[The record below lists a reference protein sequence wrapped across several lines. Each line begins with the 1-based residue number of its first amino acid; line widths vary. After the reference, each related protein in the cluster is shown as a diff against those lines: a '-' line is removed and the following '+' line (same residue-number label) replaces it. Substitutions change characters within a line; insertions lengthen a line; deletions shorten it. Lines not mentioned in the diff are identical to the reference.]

1 MIKELPSYITKNDIL
16 RIQNLYFR
24 GHEKE
29 TISKITNIKE
39 YVIETIIYTKIDK
52 KFHHTKK
59 HISDF
64 VPEDHQPTYVL
75 SKVEVQQ
82 YRLMTTEASFML
94 LGQYEPTDNNY
105 AAGAYKS
112 TDKNEH
118 KSTVIEGLVFKNN
131 REFDFK
137 V

>member
-1 MIKELPSYITKNDIL
+1 MAKTYTNVYIE
-16 RIQNLYFR
+16 NLQR
-24 GHEKE
+24 Q
-29 TISKITNIKE
+29 ITHAAQKL
-39 YVIETIIYTKIDK
+39 KQQRK
-52 KFHHTKK
+52 AK